1 MSTIAELLVTTTA
14 TLMTRPEYRRIHNP
28 EETSFSFL
36 TRQDADGEAH
46 AIVAAIYGEPCSAP
60 RYESGERISPWLIGL
75 IAKIPTF
82 DPAWPQDTIDGWL
95 GMMAGARRT
104 LEERADVGRGG
115 DTCRCGW
122 PRSSH
127 GAPR

>member
-1 MSTIAELLVTTTA
+1 MSIAELLVQTTA
-14 TLMTRPEYRRIHNP
+14 TLLSSESLSDIHA
-28 EETSFSFL
+28 ETIA
-36 TRQDADGEAH
+36 QAADLAR
-46 AIVAAIYGEPCSAP
+46 AIVAAVYGEPCSAP

-75 IAKIPTF
+75 IEKIPTF

-104 LEERADVGRGG
+104 LEERTDVGRGG